1 MKRRSHLD
9 SLDQEIRDH
18 IEAETQANLSRGMT
32 EDEARRAA
40 FCKFGNVSRIRED
53 TYAVWHV
60 IWLEQL
66 LQDIRYGAR
75 TFRRNPGFAAVIFFT
90 WL

>member
-18 IEAETQANLSRGMT
+18 IEAETQDNLNRGMT
-32 EDEARRAA
+32 QDEARRAA

-60 IWLEQL
+60 IWLEQFF
-66 LQDIRYGAR
+66 R
-75 TFRRNPGFAAVIFFT
+75 TFATG
-90 WL
+90 